1 MGEKDFTIRDG
12 RWVSRTY
19 AYPTPDQQAVLLAR
33 DPAKGLTDEQKKV
46 TAEIQ
51 AAQFLSASTEDQ
63 ATLQAI
69 YDANFPVG
77 AELIDVDITLP
88 NVRGIINCRVG
99 GEHQQIRF

>member
-1 MGEKDFTIRDG
+1 MSEKDFTIRDG
-12 RWVSRTY
+12 RWVQRTY
-19 AYPTPDQQAVLLAR
+19 ALPSPTQQQVLLSH
-33 DPAKGLTDEQKKV
+33 DPIKGLTDKQKAV
-46 TAEIQ
+46 MAELQ
-51 AAQFLSASTEDQ
+51 AAQFSSASSADQ
-63 ATLQAI
+63 ITLQAV